1 MRRLISI
8 LLKIQNEVGV
18 IWLLFFCLGNCEKT
32 FLESHWSTPIALQGK
47 APSLYGE
54 SEKSLDPED
63 CGTCHREQFEKWNE
77 SFHSKAGGAGL
88 QWQLKRLGVEKA
100 EDCFSCHSP
109 LAETQAYFKESK
121 FAISKPSEEITS
133 YLSKGKEERGI
144 LCASCHVRKH
154 VRYGPPP
161 RSGID
166 QHRSSPHGGYVIRNE
181 FETSEFCA
189 PCHVRKHVR
198 YGPPPRS
205 GIDQHRSSPHGG
217 YVIRNEFETSEFCA
231 PCHESPETGKRLNG
245 KRLMETF
252 TEWKKSEYATKGI
265 TCQNCHMENRSHDW
279 KGIHDPE
286 TTKKAIGSS
295 FEVKLEKERIVVL
308 ASLKNTGAGHKFPT
322 YSVPKLFLSVTWIR
336 NGNVYRSLSEK
347 TIGRVT
353 DIDLET
359 EFEDTRL
366 APGEEAVLTADIDR
380 SEWKK
385 GDKIRFQAIVEPD
398 EFYARMFQ
406 DNYDQ
411 RKKYLIS
418 GPEELQLLDALRKV
432 KNTRYVLFEHEKTM
446 DRLSF
451 Q

>member
-8 LLKIQNEVGV
+8 LLKIQKEVGV
-18 IWLLFFCLGNCEKT
+18 IWLLFFCLGNCEKA

-77 SFHSKAGGAGL
+77 SFHSKAGGSGL

-133 YLSKGKEERGI
+133 YLSKGEEERGI
-144 LCASCHVRKH
+144 ICASCHVRKH

-166 QHRSSPHGGYVIRNE
+166 PNGSSPHGGYMIRNE

-189 PCHVRKHVR
+189 H
-198 YGPPPRS
+198 
-205 GIDQHRSSPHGG
+205 
-217 YVIRNEFETSEFCA
+217 
-231 PCHESPETGKRLNG
+231 CHESPETGKRLNG

-252 TEWKKSEYATKGI
+252 TEWKKSEYAIKGI
-265 TCQNCHMENRSHDW
+265 ICQNCHMENRSHDW

-286 TTKKAIGSS
+286 MTKKAIGSS
-295 FEVKLEKERIVVL
+295 FEVKLEKDGIVVL

-336 NGNVYRSLSEK
+336 SGNVYRSLAEK

-411 RKKYLIS
+411 RKKYQIS
-418 GPEELQLLDALRKV
+418 GPEELQLLDALRNV
-432 KNTRYVLFEHEKTM
+432 KNTRYVLFKREKTM
-446 DRLSF
+446 DQLTF
-451 Q
+451 H

>member
-1 MRRLISI
+1 M
-8 LLKIQNEVGV
+8 
-18 IWLLFFCLGNCEKT
+18 IWLLFFCLGNCEKA

-77 SFHSKAGGAGL
+77 SFHSKAGGSGL

-121 FAISKPSEEITS
+121 FAISKSSEEITS
-133 YLSKGKEERGI
+133 YLSKGEEERGI
-144 LCASCHVRKH
+144 ICASCHVRKH

-166 QHRSSPHGGYVIRNE
+166 PSGSSPHGGYVIRNE

-189 PCHVRKHVR
+189 H
-198 YGPPPRS
+198 
-205 GIDQHRSSPHGG
+205 
-217 YVIRNEFETSEFCA
+217 
-231 PCHESPETGKRLNG
+231 CHESPETGKRLNG

-252 TEWKKSEYATKGI
+252 TEWKKSEYAIKGI
-265 TCQNCHMENRSHDW
+265 ICQNCHMENRSHDW

-286 TTKKAIGSS
+286 MTKKAIGSS
-295 FEVKLEKERIVVL
+295 FEVKLEKDRIVVL

-336 NGNVYRSLSEK
+336 SGNVYRSLAEK

-406 DNYDQ
+406 DNYDK
-411 RKKYLIS
+411 RKKYQIS
-418 GPEELQLLDALRKV
+418 GPEELQLLHALRNV
-432 KNTRYVLFEHEKTM
+432 KNTRYVLFTREKTM
-446 DRLSF
+446 DQLTF
-451 Q
+451 H

>member
-1 MRRLISI
+1 M
-8 LLKIQNEVGV
+8 

-166 QHRSSPHGGYVIRNE
+166 PN
-181 FETSEFCA
+181 
-189 PCHVRKHVR
+189 
-198 YGPPPRS
+198 
-205 GIDQHRSSPHGG
+205 RSSPHGG